1 MSGRPRSLSVRAG
14 TVLGATAAM
23 TLALFVGALILRAQL
38 RDALYSSVED
48 QARTLAAGE
57 ASLVATGDYS
67 PILASTSSL
76 PSWVQVV
83 NARGQVLASTA
94 NITQLKTP
102 FAPLPSQTRLYVRD
116 LSGLPIDTGE
126 RLAVASVS
134 VKADSETLYIL
145 AAVPLDVAD
154 VADGRIVR
162 VLIIVFPALLAM
174 SALVVAMMARR
185 ALRPVEQIRTQ
196 VSTISTSDLSR
207 RVPVP
212 LGNDEISRLAKT
224 MNEMLE
230 RLQHSTE
237 QQRRFVGDAS
247 HELRSPL
254 ASLRAQLEVSTLE
267 RADKTWAITVR
278 DMLIDHD
285 RIDRLVRD
293 LLLLARFDAHE
304 PLTLEPLDLGYL
316 VRREVSRRL
325 PTPAV
330 TITVDAD
337 NVLIAGHDDSVSR
350 IVRNLVDNAE
360 RHAATQVRISV
371 HARSEKAV
379 ELVVED
385 DGPGIPEEERERVF
399 QRFTR
404 LDGARASDDGGSGL
418 GLAIV
423 ADLIAVHQG
432 RISIEPSTKGAR
444 FVATFP
450 ILVN

>member
-1 MSGRPRSLSVRAG
+1 MSGRSRALSVRAG

-23 TLALFVGALILRAQL
+23 ALALFIGALILRAQL
-38 RDALYSSVED
+38 RDALYSSIED

-94 NITQLKTP
+94 NITKLKTP
-102 FAPLPSQTRLYVRD
+102 FAPLPSQTRLFVRD

-134 VKADSETLYIL
+134 VKADSESLVVL

-154 VADGRIVR
+154 AADGRIVR
-162 VLIIVFPALLAM
+162 VLIIAFPALLALT
-174 SALVVAMMARR
+174 ALVVAMMARR
-185 ALRPVEQIRTQ
+185 ALRPVDQIRTQ
-196 VSTISTSDLSR
+196 VATISTSDLSN

-212 LGNDEISRLAKT
+212 RGNDEISRLAKT
-224 MNEMLE
+224 MNEMLG

-267 RADKTWAITVR
+267 NADPAWTTTVR
-278 DMLIDHD
+278 DMLTDHD

-304 PLTLEPLDLGYL
+304 PLGLEPLDLGFV
-316 VRREVSRRL
+316 VRREVGRRL
-325 PTPAV
+325 PNPAV
-330 TITVDAD
+330 TVTVDAD
-337 NVLIAGHDDSVSR
+337 NVLIAGHDDSISR
-350 IVRNLVDNAE
+350 ILRNLVDNAE
-360 RHAATQVRISV
+360 HHAGTYVNVSV
-371 HARSEKAV
+371 HTRPNRIA

-385 DGPGIPEEERERVF
+385 DGPGIPAGERERVF

-423 ADLIAVHQG
+423 ADLVAAQHGTIN
-432 RISIEPSTKGAR
+432 IEPSANGAR
-444 FVATFP
+444 FVACFP
-450 ILVN
+450 ILEK